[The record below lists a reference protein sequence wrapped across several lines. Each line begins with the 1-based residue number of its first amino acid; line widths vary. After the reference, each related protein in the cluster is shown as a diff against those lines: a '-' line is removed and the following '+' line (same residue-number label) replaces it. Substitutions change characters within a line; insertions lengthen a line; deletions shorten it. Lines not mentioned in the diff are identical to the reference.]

1 MQRQPPQIVAA
12 LHENVERA
20 KLDFIVVLPGMQ
32 RVEIGDAVHTQDDG
46 VAIDPLGWRYPIE
59 QARSRVR
66 LDSRLII
73 DARLS
78 RSGYA

>member
-20 KLDFIVVLPGMQ
+20 TLDFIVVLPGMQ

-46 VAIDPLGWRYPIE
+46 LAIDHEPLLPVLQRGLGNPRI
-59 QARSRVR
+59 A
-66 LDSRLII
+66 
-73 DARLS
+73 LS
-78 RSGYA
+78 QS